1 MKVRTLLA
9 AAAGLLL
16 ASVASAESIK
26 VGVIAPLTGG
36 GAPWGIAAKVGTEL
50 AAKDVNAA
58 GGLDIGGVKH
68 QVEVISYDDK
78 YAAADAVAAYN
89 RLVNQD
95 GVKYIVLVSSS
106 GTMALK
112 QNIEDDG
119 VLAITAS
126 YTVQAL
132 DENTRQMFRMY
143 SAPVNYVPPFIK
155 WMADNLKERRV
166 VIINPNDETGWDQTR
181 LFKEHFGENGFEVV
195 GEELFERT
203 QTDFAPMIT
212 KIIAMNPEIV
222 EMGGTSPATAGLIV
236 RQARELG
243 YKGLFSK
250 MGGAG
255 PYDIVKAAG
264 VEAAEGIINMLYA
277 DQQNEGFKRLAAAY
291 QASEGHVPNE
301 IIVSFY
307 DGARVMLAAIAAG
320 GDADDPAAAAAA
332 FPKVLPMESVQG
344 DTLTLGGKDLYG
356 VDAEVLTVNYV
367 GAIRNGEPVVIGK
380 TE

>member
-1 MKVRTLLA
+1 MKFRTLLA
-9 AAAGLLL
+9 AAAGLLM
-16 ASVASAESIK
+16 ASAATAQTVK
-26 VGVIAPLTGG
+26 VGFIGPLTGG
-36 GAPWGIAAKVGTEL
+36 GAPWGIAAKVGIEL
-50 AAKDVNAA
+50 AAKDHNDA

-126 YTVQAL
+126 YSTQVL
-132 DENTRQMFRMY
+132 DDDTSQLFRLY
-143 SAPVNYVPPFIK
+143 SAPVSYVPPFIK
-155 WMADNLKERRV
+155 WMAENLTERRV

-181 LFKEHFGENGFEVV
+181 LFKEHFGQNGFEVV

-203 QTDFAPMIT
+203 QSDFTPLIT
-212 KIIAMNPEIV
+212 KVMAMNPEIV

-243 YKGLFSK
+243 YDGLFSK

-255 PYDIVKAAG
+255 PYDIVAAAG
-264 VEAAEGIINMLYA
+264 AEASEGIINMLYA

-291 QASEGHVPNE
+291 EASEGHVPNE
-301 IIVSFY
+301 ILVSFY
-307 DGARVMLAAIAAG
+307 DGTKVMLAAIAEG
-320 GDADDPAAAAAA
+320 GDADDPVAAAAA

-344 DTLTLGGKDLYG
+344 DNLRLGGSDLYG
-356 VDAEVLTVNYV
+356 VDAEVLSVNYV
-367 GAIRNGEPVVIGK
+367 GVIRDGEPVVIGK

>member
-1 MKVRTLLA
+1 MKFRVLLGTVA
-9 AAAGLLL
+9 AFAMVSA
-16 ASVASAESIK
+16 ASAETLKIGL
-26 VGVIAPLTGG
+26 VGPLTGG
-36 GAPWGIAAKVGTEL
+36 GAPWGVAAKVGIEI
-50 AAKDVNAA
+50 AAKDYNEA

-78 YAAADAVAAYN
+78 YAAAEAVAAYN

-126 YTVQAL
+126 YTEKAL
-132 DENTRQMFRMY
+132 DPDTTRLFRLY
-143 SAPVNYVPPFIK
+143 SAPVTYVPPFVK
-155 WMADNLKERRV
+155 WMADNLAERRV
-166 VIINPNDETGWDQTR
+166 VIVNPNDETGWDQTR
-181 LFKEHFGENGFEVV
+181 LFKGHFDANGFEVV

-203 QTDFAPMIT
+203 QTDFTPMIT
-212 KIIAMNPEIV
+212 KIMSLNPEIV
-222 EMGGTSPATAGLIV
+222 ELGGTAPATAGLIV

-255 PYDIVKAAG
+255 PYDIVAAAG
-264 VEAAEGIINMLYA
+264 VEASEGIINMLYA
-277 DQQNEGFKRLAAAY
+277 DQKNEGFQRLAAAY
-291 QASEGHVPNE
+291 EASEGHRPNE

-307 DGARVMLAAIAAG
+307 DGARVMLEAIAAG
-320 GDADDPAAAAAA
+320 GNADDPEAAAAA
-332 FPKVLPMESVQG
+332 FAKVLPMQGIQG

-356 VDAEVLTVNYV
+356 VDAEVITVNYI